1 MKMTLKIGD
10 KVKVT
15 TGKFSGKEDT
25 ISFID
30 KKTQR
35 VRLTNLKKQ
44 KVKTKKGAAVEL
56 HGTFHVTSLSALKP
70 AAEAA
75 APAAE

>member
-1 MKMTLKIGD
+1 MKLTIKIGD

-15 TGKFSGKEDT
+15 TGKFAGKEDVV
-25 ISFID
+25 SFID

-44 KVKTKKGAAVEL
+44 KIKTKKGAAVEL
-56 HGTFHVTSLSALKP
+56 HGTFHVTSLAAIKAATEATP
-70 AAEAA
+70 AAE
-75 APAAE
+75 